1 MKVDPTLVRSGSNP
15 PILLKTNNIDGKD
28 NRQFNQQT
36 ERHEQEEIG
45 PIVVELQES
54 KNIPIN
60 SMHDGK
66 ID

>member
-1 MKVDPTLVRSGSNP
+1 MKVDPTLVRSGTNP

-28 NRQFNQQT
+28 NRQFNQQS
-36 ERHEQEEIG
+36 ERHEHEEIG

-60 SMHDGK
+60 AMHEVK
-66 ID
+66 